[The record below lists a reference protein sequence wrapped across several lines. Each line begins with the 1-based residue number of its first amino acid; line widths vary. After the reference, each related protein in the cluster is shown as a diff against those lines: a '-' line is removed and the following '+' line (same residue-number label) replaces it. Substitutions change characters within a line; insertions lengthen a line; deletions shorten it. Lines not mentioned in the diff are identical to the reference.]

1 MGMIV
6 VLVILLSVPVITWRM
21 EGRDNSRSV
30 EIWDLIREAKENEK
44 HRQQRNQRRRMQYAG
59 AHFEQGR

>member
-6 VLVILLSVPVITWRM
+6 VLVILLSVPVVTWRM

-44 HRQQRNQRRRMQYAG
+44 NRQQRNKRRKMQYAG